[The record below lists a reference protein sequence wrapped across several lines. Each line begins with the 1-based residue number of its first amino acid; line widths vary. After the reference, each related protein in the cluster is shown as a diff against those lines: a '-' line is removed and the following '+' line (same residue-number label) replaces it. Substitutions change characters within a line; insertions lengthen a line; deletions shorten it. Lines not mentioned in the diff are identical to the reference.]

1 MGKVKT
7 NRSAAKRYTLTGTGK
22 VKRNKANSS
31 HLLNVKSQ
39 KRKMNLIKVTL
50 VEKTN
55 SAVAKKLVPYI

>member
-31 HLLNVKSQ
+31 HLLNGKSP
-39 KRKMNLIKVTL
+39 KRKMNLRKGTL
-50 VEKTN
+50 VDKTN